1 MQAVFD
7 YQDAPVSL
15 YAFEEHPHSSV
26 LTAVISVLCCLIEAC
41 FEEYCSAPE
50 CVIKDVFDLLIR
62 LIDNCDHIMLD
73 RILTFFESIL
83 CNGVTP
89 CANSPLFAQYQVRL
103 HHSPYTQ
110 MCLTALL
117 ADMTLPGD
125 LLEQTPSTEVQALR
139 QRIGV
144 G

>member
-1 MQAVFD
+1 MQTVLD
-7 YQDAPVSL
+7 YQDASVSL

-50 CVIKDVFDLLIR
+50 CVIKDAFDLLIR
-62 LIDNCDHIMLD
+62 LMDNCDHVMLD

-89 CANSPLFAQYQVRL
+89 CANSPLFAQYQVCL
-103 HHSPYTQ
+103 HHSPHLQ

-117 ADMTLPGD
+117 AYMTLPAD
-125 LLEQTPSTEVQALR
+125 LLEQTPSAEVQALR

>member
-1 MQAVFD
+1 M
-7 YQDAPVSL
+7 
-15 YAFEEHPHSSV
+15 
-26 LTAVISVLCCLIEAC
+26 ISVLCCLIETC
-41 FEEYCSAPE
+41 FEENCSAPE
-50 CVIKDVFDLLIR
+50 CVIKDACDLLIR
-62 LIDNCDHIMLD
+62 LMNNCDHIMLD

-89 CANSPLFAQYQVRL
+89 CANSPLFAQYHVRL
-103 HHSPYTQ
+103 HHSPHTQ

-117 ADMTLPGD
+117 ACMTLPAD